1 MSDDLSPYLSPVS
14 DDDSCGPDLRWAP
27 EVTGLDTVVAQVFS
41 ADEQGVVEGKVS
53 LPAGLPVPRELAAS
67 TRSLLERTKSI
78 PVLAAHVRALWMAQ
92 GLSGLALG
100 LEALVAVVE
109 RWPNPAT
116 GVHPRADED
125 GDLSER
131 YAAVARTLH
140 DLPRYAARIGWG
152 KTAGDAAMRSTAER
166 LRALFASWTT
176 RLGPALAG
184 DVPTAA
190 DLWRTL
196 RELEGMEGILSE
208 AGAPAGEEG
217 DEERG
222 SPEAAGDG
230 PSPPAARTDDPWAL
244 LDATLLAM
252 ERTNRHSPA
261 VLMLRLIAT
270 WKDKDVTYIV
280 KSMGEAGLGLEALVK
295 ALQAQIDAASR

>member
-1 MSDDLSPYLSPVS
+1 MSDYLSPYLVPVS
-14 DDDSCGPDLRWAP
+14 DGDPCGPDLRWDP

-41 ADEQGVVEGKVS
+41 ADDQGVVEGEVS
-53 LPAGLPVPRELAAS
+53 VPAGVPVPRELAES
-67 TRSLLERTKSI
+67 TRSLLDRTKSI
-78 PVLAAHVRALWMAQ
+78 PVLAAHARALWMAE
-92 GLSGLALG
+92 GLAGLALG

-109 RWPNPAT
+109 RWPDPAT

-125 GDLSER
+125 GDLGER
-131 YAAVARTLH
+131 YAALARSLH
-140 DLPRYAARIGWG
+140 DLPRYASRIGWG
-152 KTAGDAAMRSTAER
+152 KTTDDAAMRSTAER
-166 LRALFASWTT
+166 LRVLFDAWGT

-184 DVPTAA
+184 DVPAAA

-196 RELEGMEGILSE
+196 RGLEGMEGLLSE
-208 AGAPAGEEG
+208 AGAPPDEEG
-217 DEERG
+217 GEHET
-222 SPEAAGDG
+222 AADG
-230 PSPPAARTDDPWAL
+230 TASPPARTDDPWAL

-252 ERTNRHSPA
+252 ERNNRHSPA

-280 KSMGEAGLGLEALVK
+280 KSMGDAGLGLEALVK

>member
-1 MSDDLSPYLSPVS
+1 MNDDLSHYLAPVAE
-14 DDDSCGPDLRWAP
+14 DDPCGPDLRWDP

-41 ADEQGVVEGKVS
+41 ADEQGVVEGEVS

-67 TRSLLERTKSI
+67 TRALLARTKSI
-78 PVLAAHVRALWMAQ
+78 PVLAANARALWMTQ
-92 GLSGLALG
+92 GLAGLALG
-100 LEALVAVVE
+100 LEALVSVAE
-109 RWPNPAT
+109 RWPDPAT

-125 GDLSER
+125 GDLGER
-131 YAAVARTLH
+131 YAALARSLH

-152 KTAGDAAMRSTAER
+152 KTTHAGAMHATAER
-166 LRALFASWTT
+166 LQALFASWGT
-176 RLGPALAG
+176 RLGPALAD

-196 RELEGMEGILSE
+196 RGLEGMEGLLSE
-208 AGAPAGEEG
+208 AATPPGEEG
-217 DEERG
+217 GDSE
-222 SPEAAGDG
+222 SDGDG
-230 PSPPAARTDDPWAL
+230 NAPAPSRTDDPWAL

-252 ERTNRHSPA
+252 ERSNRHSPA

-280 KSMGEAGLGLEALVK
+280 NSMGEAGLGLEALVK
-295 ALQAQIDAASR
+295 ALQAQIDAASQ

>member
-1 MSDDLSPYLSPVS
+1 MTDDLSPYLAPVS
-14 DDDSCGPDLRWAP
+14 DGDPCGPDLRWAP

-41 ADEQGVVEGKVS
+41 ADEQGVVEGEVS
-53 LPAGLPVPRELAAS
+53 LPAGLPAPRELAAS
-67 TRSLLERTKSI
+67 TRALLARTKSI
-78 PVLAAHVRALWMAQ
+78 PVLAAHARALWMTQ
-92 GLSGLALG
+92 GLAGLALG

-109 RWPNPAT
+109 RWPDPAT

-125 GDLSER
+125 GDLLER
-131 YAAVARTLH
+131 YAALARALH

-152 KTAGDAAMRSTAER
+152 KTAGDAAMRTTAGR
-166 LRALFASWTT
+166 LRGLFASWGT
-176 RLGPALAG
+176 RLGPALEG

-196 RELEGMEGILSE
+196 RGLEGMEGLLSE
-208 AGAPAGEEG
+208 AGAPAGAQSGNSDAPG
-217 DEERG
+217 DA
-222 SPEAAGDG
+222 STA
-230 PSPPAARTDDPWAL
+230 PPARIDDPWAL

-261 VLMLRLIAT
+261 ILMLRLIAT

-280 KSMGEAGLGLEALVK
+280 KSMGDAGLGLEALVK
-295 ALQAQIDAASR
+295 ALQAQIDAASG

>member
-1 MSDDLSPYLSPVS
+1 MNDDLSPYLAPVS
-14 DDDSCGPDLRWAP
+14 DGDPCGPDLRWDP

-67 TRSLLERTKSI
+67 TRSLLARTKSI
-78 PVLAAHVRALWMAQ
+78 PVLAAHARALWMAQ
-92 GLSGLALG
+92 GLAGLALG

-109 RWPNPAT
+109 RWPDPAT

-131 YAAVARTLH
+131 YAALARALY

-166 LRALFASWTT
+166 LRALFAAWGA
-176 RLGPALAG
+176 RLGPALAD

-190 DLWRTL
+190 DVWRSL
-196 RELEGMEGILSE
+196 RGLEGMEGLLSD
-208 AGAPAGEEG
+208 AGVPPGEESG
-217 DEERG
+217 D
-222 SPEAAGDG
+222 PEAAGDG
-230 PSPPAARTDDPWAL
+230 SSPPPARTDDPWAL

-252 ERTNRHSPA
+252 ERTNGHSPA

-295 ALQAQIDAASR
+295 ALQAQIDAASQ

>member
-1 MSDDLSPYLSPVS
+1 MNDDLSPYLAPVS
-14 DDDSCGPDLRWAP
+14 HGDPCGPDLRWDRD
-27 EVTGLDTVVAQVFS
+27 VTGLDTLIAQVFS

-53 LPAGLPVPRELAAS
+53 LPEGLAVPRELVAS
-67 TRSLLERTKSI
+67 TRALLARTKSI
-78 PVLAAHVRALWMAQ
+78 AVLAAHARALWMAQ
-92 GLSGLALG
+92 GLAGLALG
-100 LEALVAVVE
+100 LESLVAVVE
-109 RWPNPAT
+109 RWPDPAA

-125 GDLSER
+125 GDLGER
-131 YAAVARTLH
+131 YAAVARALH

-152 KTAGDAAMRSTAER
+152 KTTGDAAMRSTAER
-166 LRALFASWTT
+166 LRALFASWGA
-176 RLGPALAG
+176 RLGPALAD
-184 DVPTAA
+184 DVPNAA

-196 RELEGMEGILSE
+196 RGIEGMEGLLSE
-208 AGAPAGEEG
+208 AGAPTGEEG
-217 DEERG
+217 GD
-222 SPEAAGDG
+222 PEAAGDA
-230 PSPPAARTDDPWAL
+230 PTAPPARTDDPWAL

>member
-1 MSDDLSPYLSPVS
+1 MSDDLSACLSPVS
-14 DDDSCGPDLRWAP
+14 DDDPCGPDLRWAP
-27 EVTGLDTVVAQVFS
+27 EVTALDTVVAQVFS
-41 ADEQGVVEGKVS
+41 ADDQGVVEGKVS
-53 LPAGLPVPRELAAS
+53 LPAGLPTPRELAAR
-67 TRSLLERTKSI
+67 TRSVLERTKSI

-100 LEALVAVVE
+100 LETLVAVVE
-109 RWPNPAT
+109 RWPDPAT
-116 GVHPRADED
+116 GVHPRADDD
-125 GDLSER
+125 GDMGER
-131 YAAVARTLH
+131 YAAVARSLH

-166 LRALFASWTT
+166 LQSLFASWTS
-176 RLGPALAG
+176 RLDPALGG

-196 RELEGMEGILSE
+196 RGLEGMEGLLSE
-208 AGAPAGEEG
+208 GGAVVHEE
-217 DEERG
+217 DDST
-222 SPEAAGDG
+222 SPAGDG
-230 PSPPAARTDDPWAL
+230 SSPPPARTDDPWAL

>member
-1 MSDDLSPYLSPVS
+1 MNDDLSPYLAPVS
-14 DDDSCGPDLRWAP
+14 EDDPCGPDLRWDR

-53 LPAGLPVPRELAAS
+53 LPEGLAVPRELVAS
-67 TRSLLERTKSI
+67 TRALLARTKSI
-78 PVLAAHVRALWMAQ
+78 PVLAAHARALWMTQ
-92 GLSGLALG
+92 GLAGLALG
-100 LEALVAVVE
+100 LEALAAVAE
-109 RWPNPAT
+109 RWPDPAT

-131 YAAVARTLH
+131 YAAVARALH
-140 DLPRYAARIGWG
+140 NLPRYAARIGWG
-152 KTAGDAAMRSTAER
+152 KTAGDTAMRSTAER
-166 LRALFASWTT
+166 LRALFASWGA
-176 RLGPALAG
+176 RLGPALAH

-196 RELEGMEGILSE
+196 RGIEGMEGLLSE
-208 AGAPAGEEG
+208 TGAPAGEEG
-217 DEERG
+217 DE
-222 SPEAAGDG
+222 PEAAGDASPA
-230 PSPPAARTDDPWAL
+230 PSARTDDPWAL

>member
-1 MSDDLSPYLSPVS
+1 MNDDLSPYLSPVS
-14 DDDSCGPDLRWAP
+14 DGDPCGQDLRWDP

-41 ADEQGVVEGKVS
+41 ADEQGVVEGEVS
-53 LPAGLPVPRELAAS
+53 LPAGLPTPRELTAS
-67 TRSLLERTKSI
+67 TRSLLARTKSV
-78 PVLAAHVRALWMAQ
+78 PVLAANARALWMAQ
-92 GLSGLALG
+92 GLGGLALG
-100 LEALVAVVE
+100 LEALVAVIE
-109 RWPNPAT
+109 RWSDPAT

-125 GDLSER
+125 GDLGER
-131 YAAVARTLH
+131 YAALARALH
-140 DLPRYAARIGWG
+140 DLPRYASRIGWG
-152 KTAGDAAMRSTAER
+152 KTTDATAMRETAGR
-166 LRALFASWTT
+166 LRTLFASWQA
-176 RLGPALAG
+176 RLGPALSG

-196 RELEGMEGILSE
+196 RGLEGMEGLLSE
-208 AGAPAGEEG
+208 AGDQESDEG
-217 DEERG
+217 SDAV
-222 SPEAAGDG
+222 AAGDEA
-230 PSPPAARTDDPWAL
+230 SPPPTRTDDPWAL

-280 KSMGEAGLGLEALVK
+280 KSMGDAGLGLEALVK

>member
-1 MSDDLSPYLSPVS
+1 MSDDLSPYLDPVS
-14 DDDSCGPDLRWAP
+14 DGDPCGPDLRWDP
-27 EVTGLDTVVAQVFS
+27 EVAGLDTVVAQVFS
-41 ADEQGVVEGKVS
+41 ADEQGVVEGEVS
-53 LPAGLPVPRELAAS
+53 VPAGLPVPRELAAS
-67 TRSLLERTKSI
+67 TGSLLARTKSI
-78 PVLAAHVRALWMAQ
+78 PVLAAHARALWMVQ
-92 GLSGLALG
+92 GLAGLALG

-109 RWPNPAT
+109 RWPDPAT

-125 GDLSER
+125 GDLGER
-131 YAAVARTLH
+131 YAALARSLH
-140 DLPRYAARIGWG
+140 DLPRYASRIGWG
-152 KTAGDAAMRSTAER
+152 KTTDDAAMRATAAR
-166 LRALFASWTT
+166 LRVLFASWET
-176 RLGPALAG
+176 RLGPALSG

-196 RELEGMEGILSE
+196 RGLEGMEGLLSE
-208 AGAPAGEEG
+208 AGGPASEEG
-217 DEERG
+217 SEH
-222 SPEAAGDG
+222 EAAGDR
-230 PSPPAARTDDPWAL
+230 PAPPPARTDDPWAL

-252 ERTNRHSPA
+252 ERNNRHSPA